1 MAAAPP
7 GAVATTSSANVAQQV
22 ASQAGQN
29 VAAGQSAIQKGK
41 KIFGK
46 AGATGAG
53 LLIGGAMATPDW
65 MIRQNT
71 QTMGAWIDDI
81 INFADPRPRNPLGEF
96 TGQEGGPDPNAMAS
110 VYKMPTQQ
118 NGIGI
123 PKLAGAALVGGAL
136 GQIGGNIGKEGWTGM
151 TKLVK
156 HLSKKAKTIKK

>member
-1 MAAAPP
+1 M
-7 GAVATTSSANVAQQV
+7 AQQV
-22 ASQAGQN
+22 ANQAGQTVGQTVKSKLGG
-29 VAAGQSAIQKGK
+29 VAQKAK
-41 KIFGK
+41 V
-46 AGATGAG
+46 AGAG
-53 LLIGGAMATPDW
+53 LLVGGAVATPDW
-65 MIRQNT
+65 MLRQNT

-110 VYKMPTQQ
+110 VYKMPPPQ